1 MRRKVFATLCAA
13 AMLVSAV
20 SVAAPQT
27 AKAAPA
33 PLVSYDFEDGL
44 GDMTAGAN
52 GESVAPSLATDEVK
66 GGTVKLEFGAHDAE
80 SYTTFANPYVG
91 KELSAA
97 TITLWVNVPEDAAFW
112 EFDNLLAFFDG
123 AKRLTFQARPY
134 LCWNAATEESANWID
149 VKGPMVFDNQKGRW
163 VNYAVVITPEGQT
176 LYVNG
181 EQVTEPLVEN
191 GDNYT
196 PADVL
201 PFLSAETTQA
211 YLGFG
216 SFWGSQGAYLDD
228 ITFYDVALT
237 ADEIKEACN
246 IEAVLAAMPEL
257 VVPDPTP
264 TPEPVVYEKVD
275 LSTVTAAVPE
285 GYSSFYAFDGDLT
298 DAVTGQTGNTVGY
311 QINFEADEEMAYY
324 ETGVKGQAV
333 AFYGFGDA
341 VKLPTAPKGSQ
352 YTISVDWY
360 LKKTSQ
366 YTPGVFLVNYYDDG
380 NFKGSDEDAQWV
392 SIAPLGWQAD
402 LIDGPMVWSRNVP
415 GGAAW
420 NDLFRAG
427 NDLAKLETW
436 FNVTVVADGATA
448 TIYVDGSVVAEGPIA
463 DIIDGTT
470 QLYLGVNA
478 WDTVFN
484 GNMDNLY
491 IYDRCLTAEEVASLA
506 KDSLTV
512 VQADPTPTPE
522 PTATEAPAATATT
535 APTQAPAATS
545 TTAPTQAASASADD
559 DSSSNTGLIVGIVI
573 AVVVVAGVAVA
584 VVMTKKKK

>member
-1 MRRKVFATLCAA
+1 MRRKFFATFCAA

-27 AKAAPA
+27 VKAAPA
-33 PLVSYDFEDGL
+33 PLASYDFEDGF
-44 GDMTAGAN
+44 GDMTAAAN
-52 GESVAPSLATDEVK
+52 GETVAPSLGTDEIK
-66 GGTVKLEFGAHDAE
+66 GGTLKLEFGANGAE

-97 TITLWVNVPEDAAFW
+97 TITMWVNVPETAAN
-112 EFDNLLAFFDG
+112 FDCDKLLGFPDG
-123 AKRLTFQARPY
+123 TKRLTIQTKPY
-134 LCWNAATEESANWID
+134 VCWNAGADENWID
-149 VKGPMVFDNQKGRW
+149 KKGSLVFQNQRGRW
-163 VNYAVVITPEGQT
+163 VNYALVITPEGQT
-176 LYVNG
+176 IFVNG
-181 EQVTEPLVEN
+181 EEVTEPEVRD
-191 GDNYT
+191 GDGYNA
-196 PADVL
+196 ADIL

-216 SFWGSQGAYLDD
+216 SFWGSQEAFLDD
-228 ITFYDVALT
+228 ITFYDAALT

-246 IEAVLAAMPEL
+246 IEAVLAAMPEF
-257 VVPDPTP
+257 VEPDPTP
-264 TPEPVVYEKVD
+264 TPEPIVYEKVD

-311 QINFEADEEMAYY
+311 KVSLEADEEAASF

-333 AFYGFGDA
+333 AFYGFGDG

-352 YTISVDWY
+352 YTISIDWY

-366 YTPGVFLVNYYDDG
+366 YTPGIFMG
-380 NFKGSDEDAQWV
+380 NFYEDGALKGTDEDAEWI
-392 SIAPLGWQAD
+392 SIAPLGWQED
-402 LIDGPMVWSRNVP
+402 LVNGPMIWSRNVA
-415 GGAAW
+415 GGAPW
-420 NDLFRAG
+420 NDVYRLG
-427 NDLAKLETW
+427 NDLAKVETW

-463 DIIDGTT
+463 DIIGENT
-470 QLYLGVNA
+470 QLYLGVND

-484 GNMDNLY
+484 GYMDNLY

-522 PTATEAPAATATT
+522 PTAAPYPTATT
-535 APTQAPAATS
+535 APTSAPT
-545 TTAPTQAASASADD
+545 TTAAASAPTDD
-559 DSSSNTGLIVGIVI
+559 SNSSSSNTGLIVGIVI
-573 AVVVVAGVAVA
+573 VVVVVAGVVVA
-584 VVMTKKKK
+584 VMMKKKK

>member
-1 MRRKVFATLCAA
+1 MRRKVFATFCAA

-27 AKAAPA
+27 IKAAPA
-33 PLVSYDFEDGL
+33 PLASYDFEDGF
-44 GDMTAGAN
+44 GDMTAAAN
-52 GESVAPSLATDEVK
+52 GETVAPSLGTDEIK
-66 GGTVKLEFGAHDAE
+66 GGTVKLEFGANGAE

-97 TITLWVNVPEDAAFW
+97 TITMWVNVPETAANFEW
-112 EFDNLLAFFDG
+112 DNLLGFTDG
-123 AKRLTFQARPY
+123 TKRLTIQTKPY
-134 LCWNAATEESANWID
+134 VCWNAGADENWID
-149 VKGPMVFDNQKGRW
+149 KKGSLVFQNQRGRW
-163 VNYAVVITPEGQT
+163 VNYALVITPEGQT
-176 LYVNG
+176 IFVNG
-181 EQVTEPLVEN
+181 EEVTEPEVNN
-191 GDNYT
+191 GDGYNA
-196 PADVL
+196 ADIL

-216 SFWGSQGAYLDD
+216 SFWGSQEAFLDD
-228 ITFYDVALT
+228 ITFYDAALT

-246 IEAVLAAMPEL
+246 IEAVLAAMPEF
-257 VVPDPTP
+257 VEPDPTP
-264 TPEPVVYEKVD
+264 TPEPIVYEKVD

-311 QINFEADEEMAYY
+311 KVSLEADEETASF

-333 AFYGFGDA
+333 AFYGFGDG

-352 YTISVDWY
+352 YTISIDWY

-366 YTPGVFLVNYYDDG
+366 YTPGIFMG
-380 NFKGSDEDAQWV
+380 NFYEDGALKGTDEDAEWI
-392 SIAPLGWQAD
+392 SIAPLGWQED
-402 LIDGPMVWSRNVP
+402 LVNGPMIWSRNVA
-415 GGAAW
+415 GGAPW
-420 NDLFRAG
+420 NDVYRLG
-427 NDLAKLETW
+427 NDLAKVETW

-463 DIIDGTT
+463 DIIGENT
-470 QLYLGVNA
+470 QLYLGVND

-484 GNMDNLY
+484 GYMDNLY

-506 KDSLTV
+506 KESLTV

-522 PTATEAPAATATT
+522 PTAAPDPTATT
-535 APTQAPAATS
+535 APTS
-545 TTAPTQAASASADD
+545 APTPTAAVSAPTDD
-559 DSSSNTGLIVGIVI
+559 SNSSSSNTGLIVGIVI
-573 AVVVVAGVAVA
+573 VVVVVAGVVVA
-584 VVMTKKKK
+584 VMMKKKK

>member
-1 MRRKVFATLCAA
+1 MRRKVFATFCAA

-27 AKAAPA
+27 IKAAPA
-33 PLVSYDFEDGL
+33 PLASYDFEDGF
-44 GDMTAGAN
+44 GDMTAAAN
-52 GESVAPSLATDEVK
+52 GETVAPSLGTDEIK
-66 GGTVKLEFGAHDAE
+66 GGTVKLEFGANGAE

-97 TITLWVNVPEDAAFW
+97 TITMWVNVPETAANFEW
-112 EFDNLLAFFDG
+112 DNLLGFTDG
-123 AKRLTFQARPY
+123 TKRLTIQTKPY
-134 LCWNAATEESANWID
+134 VCWNAGADENWID
-149 VKGPMVFDNQKGRW
+149 KKGSLVFENQRGRW
-163 VNYAVVITPEGQT
+163 VNYALVITPEGQT
-176 LYVNG
+176 IFVNG
-181 EQVTEPLVEN
+181 EEVTEPEVNN
-191 GDNYT
+191 GDGYNA
-196 PADVL
+196 ADIL

-216 SFWGSQGAYLDD
+216 SFWGSQEAFLDD
-228 ITFYDVALT
+228 ITFYDAALT

-246 IEAVLAAMPEL
+246 IEAVLAAMPEF
-257 VVPDPTP
+257 VEPDPTP
-264 TPEPVVYEKVD
+264 TPEPIVYEKVD

-311 QINFEADEEMAYY
+311 KVSLEADEETASF

-333 AFYGFGDA
+333 AFYGFGDG

-352 YTISVDWY
+352 YTISIDWY

-366 YTPGVFLVNYYDDG
+366 YTPGIFMG
-380 NFKGSDEDAQWV
+380 NFYEDGALKGTDEDAEWI
-392 SIAPLGWQAD
+392 SIAPLGWQED
-402 LIDGPMVWSRNVP
+402 LVNGPMIWSRNVA
-415 GGAAW
+415 GGAPW
-420 NDLFRAG
+420 NDVYRLG
-427 NDLAKLETW
+427 NDLAKVETW

-463 DIIDGTT
+463 DIIGENT
-470 QLYLGVNA
+470 QLYLGVND

-484 GNMDNLY
+484 GYMDNLY

-506 KDSLTV
+506 KESLTV

-522 PTATEAPAATATT
+522 PTAAPDPTATT
-535 APTQAPAATS
+535 APTS
-545 TTAPTQAASASADD
+545 APTPTAAVSAPTDD
-559 DSSSNTGLIVGIVI
+559 SNSSSSNTGLIVGIVI
-573 AVVVVAGVAVA
+573 VVVVVAGVVVA
-584 VVMTKKKK
+584 VMMKKKK

>member
-1 MRRKVFATLCAA
+1 MRRKFFATFCAA

-27 AKAAPA
+27 VKAAPA
-33 PLVSYDFEDGL
+33 PLASYDFEDGF
-44 GDMTAGAN
+44 GDMTAAAN
-52 GESVAPSLATDEVK
+52 GETVAPSLGTDEIK
-66 GGTVKLEFGAHDAE
+66 GGTLKLEFGANGAE

-97 TITLWVNVPEDAAFW
+97 TITMWVNVPETAANFEW
-112 EFDNLLAFFDG
+112 DNLLGFTDG
-123 AKRLTFQARPY
+123 TKRLTIQTKPY
-134 LCWNAATEESANWID
+134 VCWNAGADENWID
-149 VKGPMVFDNQKGRW
+149 KKGSLVFQNQRGRW
-163 VNYAVVITPEGQT
+163 VNYALVITPEGQT
-176 LYVNG
+176 IFVNG
-181 EQVTEPLVEN
+181 EEVTEPEVSD
-191 GDNYT
+191 GDGYNA
-196 PADVL
+196 ADIL

-216 SFWGSQGAYLDD
+216 SFWGSQEAFLDD
-228 ITFYDVALT
+228 ITFYDAALT

-246 IEAVLAAMPEL
+246 IEAVLAAMPEF
-257 VVPDPTP
+257 VEPDPTP
-264 TPEPVVYEKVD
+264 TPEPIVYEKVD

-311 QINFEADEEMAYY
+311 KVSLEADEEAASF

-333 AFYGFGDA
+333 AFYGFGDG

-352 YTISVDWY
+352 YTISIDWY

-366 YTPGVFLVNYYDDG
+366 YTPGIFMG
-380 NFKGSDEDAQWV
+380 NFYEDGALKGTDEDAEWI
-392 SIAPLGWQAD
+392 SIAPLGWQED
-402 LIDGPMVWSRNVP
+402 LVNGPMIWSRNVA
-415 GGAAW
+415 GGAPW
-420 NDLFRAG
+420 NDVYRLG
-427 NDLAKLETW
+427 NDLAKVETW

-463 DIIDGTT
+463 DIIGENT
-470 QLYLGVNA
+470 QLYLGVND

-484 GNMDNLY
+484 GYMDNLY

-506 KDSLTV
+506 KESLTV

-522 PTATEAPAATATT
+522 PTAAPDPTATT
-535 APTQAPAATS
+535 APTSAPT
-545 TTAPTQAASASADD
+545 TTAAASAPTDD
-559 DSSSNTGLIVGIVI
+559 SNSSSSNTGLIVGIVI
-573 AVVVVAGVAVA
+573 VVVVVAGVVVA
-584 VVMTKKKK
+584 VMMKKKK